1 MSVTQKQA
9 LFDAIRG
16 GKLVDVEA
24 ALTAGADINAKETF
38 SFAIDRD
45 SYDGSHTALLLAAK
59 MSNEAIALRLLDVP
73 GIAVDAADDFAGDTA
88 LMQAARHGLAALVD
102 RLLSMGAD
110 PNAEEKY
117 DRSTP
122 ARYAIRGGHDAIALT
137 LIAAG
142 TDLGRFGPGLLG
154 DAAWH
159 DRRDVL
165 EALLARGV
173 SPDAKDETGR
183 TARYMASWGK
193 KQWALD
199 RFAAARPD
207 GPKPADLFAAAAKGD
222 VAAIRRALDFGV
234 PYDVRREDGATA
246 PLLAAEAGQMRAVE
260 ALMAERADPKLTDA
274 NGRTA
279 ISVATARG
287 DTAMLELID
296 LWTPKP

>member
-16 GKLVDVEA
+16 GKLADVEA
-24 ALTAGADINAKETF
+24 ALAAGIDINAKETF

-45 SYDGSHTALLLAAK
+45 RYDGSHTALLLAAK
-59 MSNEAIALRLLDVP
+59 LPNEAIALRLLEVP
-73 GIAVDAADDFAGDTA
+73 GIEVNAADDFAGETP
-88 LMQAARHGLAALVD
+88 LMQAARQGLAALVD
-102 RLLSMGAD
+102 RLLAMGAD
-110 PNAEEKY
+110 ANAEEKY
-117 DRSTP
+117 DRSTA
-122 ARYAIRGGHDAIALT
+122 ARYAIRAQHDAIALR

-142 TDLGRFGPGLLG
+142 TDLGRFGAGLLG

-159 DRRDVL
+159 DRPAVL

-173 SPDAKDETGR
+173 SPDAKDENDR

-207 GPKPADLFAAAAKGD
+207 GPKPADLFAAAIKGD
-222 VAAIRRALDFGV
+222 VTAIRRALDFGV

-246 PLLAAEAGQMRAVE
+246 LLLAAEAGQMKAVE
-260 ALMAERADPKLTDA
+260 ALMAERADPNLADA

-279 ISVATARG
+279 IGIAQARG

-296 LWTPKP
+296 LWTPK

>member
-16 GKLVDVEA
+16 GKLADVEA
-24 ALTAGADINAKETF
+24 ALAAGADINAKETF

-45 SYDGSHTALLLAAK
+45 RYDGSHTALLLAAK
-59 MSNEAIALRLLDVP
+59 LPNEASALRLLDVP
-73 GIAVDAADDFAGDTA
+73 GIEVDAADDFAGETP
-88 LMQAARHGLAALVD
+88 LMQAARQGLATLVD
-102 RLLSMGAD
+102 RLLAMGAD

-117 DRSTP
+117 DRSIA
-122 ARYAIRGGHDAIALT
+122 ARYAIRARHGAIALT
-137 LIAAG
+137 LIDAG
-142 TDLGRFGPGLLG
+142 TDLGRFGAGLLG
-154 DAAWH
+154 DAAWY

-199 RFAAARPD
+199 RFAATQPD
-207 GPKPADLFAAAAKGD
+207 GPKPADLFAAASRGD
-222 VAAIRRALDFGV
+222 VAAIRHALDFGV

-246 PLLAAEAGQMRAVE
+246 LLLAAEAGQMQSVE
-260 ALMAERADPKLTDA
+260 ALMAERADPNLTDA
-274 NGRTA
+274 TGRSA
-279 ISVATARG
+279 LGIARARG
-287 DTAMLELID
+287 DNAMLELID
-296 LWTPKP
+296 LWTPK